1 MPGELNITRAGHV
14 DQSDPHARLRKAA
27 EGFEEFFIKQM
38 LKHSRGGLFDTK
50 QDGLFVSSA
59 MTPFEQLQHDAIAEN
74 AAGGLGVAEMLI
86 RHLTAKGA
94 LPPEEL

>member
-1 MPGELNITRAGHV
+1 M
-14 DQSDPHARLRKAA
+14 
-27 EGFEEFFIKQM
+27 
-38 LKHSRGGLFDTK
+38 